1 MAVGDKCFGGDIWP
15 PLMALCHNVFHNLH
29 DAHNC
34 WLWCKICWYMYWL
47 TLREKVFAPSH
58 GLGSDG
64 NKHDNVPLTPPS
76 RPLWNEVFFYI
87 CSKCFYLTQKL
98 IYFID
103 KGYSEPTSL
112 KLTATPLFWI
122 FFRRLVKFCRLRNI
136 LLVASKTLF

>member
-1 MAVGDKCFGGDIWP
+1 MFRWWHLTP
-15 PLMALCHNVFHNLH
+15 PLMALCHNVFHSLH
-29 DAHNC
+29 DAHKC

-47 TLREKVFAPSH
+47 TLREKFLHPLSWFKVRWEQARQCT
-58 GLGSDG
+58 SD
-64 NKHDNVPLTPPS
+64 PPS